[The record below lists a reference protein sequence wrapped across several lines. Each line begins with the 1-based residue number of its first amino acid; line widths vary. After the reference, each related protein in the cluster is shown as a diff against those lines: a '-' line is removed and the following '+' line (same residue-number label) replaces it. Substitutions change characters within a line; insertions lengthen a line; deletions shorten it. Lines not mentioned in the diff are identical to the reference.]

1 MANPRAAEQAEA
13 DQGRHAELVELVTRR
28 DEAYSRGDYDLAA
41 DLAAR
46 ALVLAEATFG
56 PGHPV
61 TLIAVSHLA
70 GVYEAQGRFAEAEPL
85 LIRAAETGERVW
97 GLHDQQT
104 LISLINLGRFY
115 QAQSRLAEAE
125 PLLIRV
131 IEVVERTLGRDHP
144 DTLTALT
151 NLGLLYLS
159 QGRFAEAEPL
169 HLRVLEASERTLGR
183 DHSET
188 LVVVNNLALLYS
200 AQGRHAEAEPLYIR
214 AVEANERTLGR
225 EHRTTLW
232 SRIALASCYLD
243 QGRQAEAEP
252 LLIRAF
258 EASERTLGRDDTITL
273 ASVGNL
279 ADLYQDQGR
288 FAEAEPLLI
297 RLVETSERTLGR
309 ADPSTIDA
317 AERLASAR
325 LTSGQGGAAIEP
337 ARLAV
342 SWRRARRATANSGA
356 FAEAQREREERQRR
370 DGFTLLADAAWIA
383 ATRDRG
389 NMPSLEA
396 ESFAALQDAIA
407 GTTDRAV
414 IQMAV
419 RRVADDTAPRLGALV
434 RERESLGH
442 QWGAINAGYSAA
454 LTGSDAAADAQR
466 QSLPAERARIE
477 SRMAQ
482 IDAILRQDFQPYF
495 ALTRPEALSVAE
507 TQAMLAPDEAVLMVV
522 PTAFGTH
529 VVAVSST
536 SIEWVRSE
544 WTSAQIDAAVQR
556 LLWDVGAN
564 VRVTPAQADQWLA
577 QAGPGYPYDRTT
589 AYNLYR
595 QIVAPVES
603 VLARKRHVFIATGG
617 SLTSLPFGILVAAP
631 PLGRDGDPAALRD
644 PAQTRWFADAHAL
657 IQIPS
662 IQSLQFLRRFGRVPA
677 GQSGS
682 ASFVGF
688 GDPVLQGAPAQRA
701 RSRGTA
707 GADLSLLFEPGRR
720 RDGGAIASVR
730 QLRLLSRLPGT
741 ATELEAIRAALD
753 APRDALFLAERATE
767 TNVRTTDLGGARIIA
782 FATHGL
788 TGGQVLDVAEP
799 GLVFTPPQAPSD
811 ADDGLLTAS
820 EVSALRLAADWVI
833 LSACNTAA
841 GDGTEGAPGLSGLA
855 RAFFYAGARNLLA
868 SHWPVGDD
876 VAARLTVLTIELLND
891 RPELS
896 RAEALQLAMREV
908 RNDAAHD
915 SAEDSWAHPSA
926 WAPFTLIGDGAR

>member
-1 MANPRAAEQAEA
+1 M
-13 DQGRHAELVELVTRR
+13 ELVTRR
-28 DEAYSRGDYDLAA
+28 DEAYTRGEYDLAA
-41 DLAAR
+41 DLAAS
-46 ALVLAEATFG
+46 ALALAEAAFG

-61 TLIAVSHLA
+61 TLAAVSHLA
-70 GVYEAQGRFAEAEPL
+70 MVYEAQGRFAEAEPL

-97 GLHDQQT
+97 GLDDQQT
-104 LISLINLGRFY
+104 LISLNNLGSFY
-115 QAQSRLAEAE
+115 QAQGRLAEAE
-125 PLLIRV
+125 PLHIRV
-131 IEVVERTLGRDHP
+131 IEVVERTLGREHP
-144 DTLTALT
+144 DTLSALT

-200 AQGRHAEAEPLYIR
+200 AQGRYAEAEPLYIR

-252 LLIRAF
+252 LLTRAF

-273 ASVGNL
+273 ASVGHL

-288 FAEAEPLLI
+288 FTEAEPLLI
-297 RLVETSERTLGR
+297 RLVETSERRFGR
-309 ADPSTIDA
+309 EDPSTIDA
-317 AERLASAR
+317 AERLASAQ

-342 SWRRARRATANSGA
+342 FGRRSRRASANSGA

-370 DGFTLLADAAWIA
+370 DGFTLLADAAWLG
-383 ATRDRG
+383 ATRDGG
-389 NMPSLEA
+389 NMSSLEA

-419 RRVADDTAPRLGALV
+419 RRVADDTAPRLGTLV
-434 RERESLGH
+434 RERESLSH
-442 QWGAINAGYSAA
+442 QWAANNAGYNAA

-507 TQAMLAPDEAVLMVV
+507 TQAILAPDEAILMVV

-544 WTSAQIDAAVQR
+544 WTGAQIDAAVQR

-589 AYNLYR
+589 AHNLYL
-595 QIVAPVES
+595 QIVAPVDS
-603 VLARKRHVFIATGG
+603 VLAGKRHVFITAGG

-662 IQSLQFLRRFGRVPA
+662 IQSLQFLRRFSRPPGER
-677 GQSGS
+677 GLT
-682 ASFVGF
+682 SFVGF

-707 GADLSLLFEPGRR
+707 GAELSSLFEPGRR

-741 ATELEAIRAALD
+741 ATELEAIRAALG

-767 TNVRTTDLGGARIIA
+767 TNVRTTDLGSARIIA

-788 TGGQVLDVAEP
+788 TGGEVLDVAEP
-799 GLVFTPPQAPSD
+799 GLVFTPPQTPSD

-876 VAARLTVLTIELLND
+876 VAARLTVLTIELLNE

-926 WAPFTLIGDGAR
+926 WAPFTLIGDGVR